1 MSFRTVVPKVAAG
14 VALAG
19 TLAGGSVYATTENVV
34 AEVEFIAPITL
45 TENATLSFGRL
56 STLMVGGD
64 TVTINT
70 DDSYT
75 QNQPTNVAGGVQQ
88 AADLTVTATAGQAID
103 IEIQNVSVPGGV
115 YTLGGWTCRYA
126 GGADGV
132 CDPGTP
138 MPIAGGT
145 VVGSSTIEVGATLT
159 AGAVV
164 AGVQNGSFDVVVLYQ

>member
-75 QNQPTNVAGGVQQ
+75 QNLATNVAGGVQQ

-103 IEIQNVSVPGGV
+103 IEIQNVSVPAGV
-115 YTLGGWTCRYA
+115 YTLGGWTCRYD
-126 GGADGV
+126 GGASVIRAPPCRLPGV
-132 CDPGTP
+132 PWSVRRP
-138 MPIAGGT
+138 SRSAPR
-145 VVGSSTIEVGATLT
+145 
-159 AGAVV
+159 
-164 AGVQNGSFDVVVLYQ
+164 